1 MTPKQKQLVQSSF
14 EQVKP
19 IVDVAASLFY
29 GRLFDLDPNLER
41 LFKGDLHTQGR
52 MLFQVMSVVVGGLD
66 DLDELAPSIQALGKR
81 HAGYG
86 VEDHHYKTVGA
97 ALLWTLERGLGSA
110 FTAEVNNESRRA
122 KSNRGQRLKRK
133 RWLHKRARAKK
144 VSKQF

>member
-1 MTPKQKQLVQSSF
+1 MTPKQKQLVKRSF

-19 IVDVAASLFY
+19 IADVAATLFY

-66 DLDELAPSIQALGKR
+66 DLDELAPSMQALGKR

-110 FTAEVNNESRRA
+110 FTVEVKAAWSA
-122 KSNRGQRLKRK
+122 LYQLLAQTMKAGARK
-133 RWLHKRARAKK
+133 AIV
-144 VSKQF
+144 VSV

>member
-19 IVDVAASLFY
+19 IADVAATLFY

-52 MLFQVMSVVVGGLD
+52 MLFQVMGVIVGGLD
-66 DLDELAPSIQALGKR
+66 DLDELAPSMQALGKR

-110 FTAEVNNESRRA
+110 FTVEVKAAWSALYQLLEQTMKA
-122 KSNRGQRLKRK
+122 GARK
-133 RWLHKRARAKK
+133 AIV
-144 VSKQF
+144 VSV

>member
-19 IVDVAASLFY
+19 IADVAATLFY

-52 MLFQVMSVVVGGLD
+52 MLFQVMGVIVGGLD
-66 DLDELAPSIQALGKR
+66 DLDELAPSMQALGKR

-110 FTAEVNNESRRA
+110 FTVEVKAAWSAATAPRP
-122 KSNRGQRLKRK
+122 
-133 RWLHKRARAKK
+133 
-144 VSKQF
+144 

>member
-14 EQVKP
+14 EQVRP
-19 IVDVAASLFY
+19 IADVAATLFY

-52 MLFQVMSVVVGGLD
+52 MLFQVMSVIVGGLD

-110 FTAEVNNESRRA
+110 FTVEVKAAWSALYQLLEQTMKA
-122 KSNRGQRLKRK
+122 GARK
-133 RWLHKRARAKK
+133 AIV
-144 VSKQF
+144 VSV

>member
-14 EQVKP
+14 EQVRP
-19 IVDVAASLFY
+19 IADVAATLFY

-110 FTAEVNNESRRA
+110 FTVEVKAAWSALYQLLEQTMKA
-122 KSNRGQRLKRK
+122 GARK
-133 RWLHKRARAKK
+133 AIV
-144 VSKQF
+144 VSV

>member
-14 EQVKP
+14 EQVRP
-19 IVDVAASLFY
+19 IADVAATLFY

-52 MLFQVMSVVVGGLD
+52 MLFQVMSVIVGGLV

-110 FTAEVNNESRRA
+110 FTVEVKAAWSALYQLLEQTMKA
-122 KSNRGQRLKRK
+122 GARK
-133 RWLHKRARAKK
+133 AIV
-144 VSKQF
+144 VSV